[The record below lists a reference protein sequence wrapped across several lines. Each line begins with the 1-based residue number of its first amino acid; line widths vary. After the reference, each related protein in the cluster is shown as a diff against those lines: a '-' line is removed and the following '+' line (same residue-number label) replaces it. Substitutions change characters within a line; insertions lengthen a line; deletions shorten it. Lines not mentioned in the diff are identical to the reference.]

1 MTQINNITINRFYI
15 RQGLLATLIVF
26 GVLVL
31 LAFSNQAK
39 AATMLRQNN
48 VITDGTIHLGDIFS
62 GLRES
67 RANKVLGPA
76 PHPGK
81 DMMLNARTLMRI
93 AIAMDLSWR
102 PTSNSDYIVLSTAAT
117 MIDQDMIKDKLSAA
131 LRDRGVPGEFDITLS
146 SDSATEMILPQDADK
161 NAAVQSVDINDKKD
175 WFKAVMVAPS
185 LDNPLQRIKVHGRIE
200 RTVEVPVL
208 VNNIRSGTVIGASDI
223 EMMKIPARSITQDI
237 LLSADELSGKTPKR
251 VIMSGQPVKSQDVR
265 DPLLV
270 ERGKSVTMI
279 FANGGLQ
286 LTAMGKALQNGAKG
300 DVIRVVNSASNR
312 TVDAIIT
319 NNQEVTVRSF

>member
-1 MTQINNITINRFYI
+1 MTQINNIMINRFYI
-15 RQGLLATLIVF
+15 RQGLLASLIVF

-31 LAFSNQAK
+31 LAFSNQVK

-67 RANKVLGPA
+67 RASKVLGPA

-81 DMMLNARTLMRI
+81 DMVLNARTLMRI

-117 MIDQDMIKDKLSAA
+117 MIDQDMIKNKLTAA
-131 LRDRGVPGEFDITLS
+131 LRDSGVPGEFDITLS
-146 SDSATEMILPQDADK
+146 SDSATEMILPQDTDK
-161 NAAVQSVDINDKKD
+161 KAVVQSVDINDKKD

-208 VNNIRSGTVIGASDI
+208 VNNIRSGTVI
-223 EMMKIPARSITQDI
+223 
-237 LLSADELSGKTPKR
+237 DELTGKTPKR

-286 LTAMGKALQNGAKG
+286 LTAMGKALQNGSKG

-319 NNQEVTVRSF
+319 NNQEVTVKSF